1 MASIL
6 RVLRLPND
14 TMVDVFKTIFSDA
27 GIQWG
32 GWAAFVVLTGYV
44 LKTQTAAL
52 NKNTEALTKLT
63 VLIQERVPRGGS

>member
-1 MASIL
+1 MEALFKALFSEAS
-6 RVLRLPND
+6 
-14 TMVDVFKTIFSDA
+14 
-27 GIQWG
+27 IQWG
-32 GWAAFVVLTGYV
+32 GWVAFSALTVYV